1 MSRGRQGPAHEIWII
16 RLQDRM
22 RSRRVQIL
30 VALVL
35 TALWG
40 AGIYATH
47 AHGHLRFLDR
57 LEATLTDWRTQARG
71 VRRPPDFVTIVAID
85 DTVVKRG
92 GTYPLPRADLA
103 RVVDTIV
110 QFKPKVVA
118 IDLLLVDRSAAIGD
132 ATLANTLAT
141 GRMVLA
147 AAAIFPSAS
156 ETVSPSSEG
165 PLAVLPEAE
174 RFLQPLPAFADHAE
188 VGIVN
193 VATGQSGS
201 PLSVP
206 MLFRTR
212 DKVELSF
219 PLRVAARALD
229 EPLTVAP
236 GHLMLGDRVVPT
248 DSNLALPITYY
259 GPRRTIRTV
268 SAQSIF
274 DGTLDRAA
282 IENRIV
288 VIGASVAGGGDFYPT
303 PFDSLMPGVEV
314 VSTAITHLVAG
325 DAILRDHRVRIADA
339 LTAILLPV
347 LLVGLLAWRRIALG
361 TMAAAAVMIAWAGL
375 NLFAFT
381 HGVWLNAATTLAA
394 AVPPVAVFAGVQLWA
409 GGRRT
414 QYFAT
419 KSRSLA
425 QFQAPALRDW
435 LSRDPNFLSKPV
447 RQDAAVVF
455 VDLSGFTGLSERID
469 PDELTDILKA
479 FHALIDRIAIDCGGM
494 ITGFLG
500 DGAMILFGLPRA
512 MPDDSARAL
521 KCAVDLHRGLARWI
535 ASLPPAIAGQLGYKI
550 GAHCGPIV
558 ASRLGESHQHITATG
573 DTVNVASRLMEIAA
587 QNDARLAL
595 SDTLLDA
602 ADFQGAPD
610 GVLSGPL
617 LARVRGRSGVVT
629 VWFWRDR
636 DGPGQDADKAE
647 MID

>member
-1 MSRGRQGPAHEIWII
+1 MGI
-16 RLQDRM
+16 
-22 RSRRVQIL
+22 RRVQIL
-30 VALVL
+30 VALIL
-35 TALWG
+35 AALWG
-40 AGIYATH
+40 AGIYAAH
-47 AHGHLRFLDR
+47 ANGHLRFLDR
-57 LEATLTDWRTQARG
+57 LEATLTDLRTQLRG
-71 VRRPPDFVTIVAID
+71 VQRPPDLVTIVAID

-92 GTYPLPRADLA
+92 GSYPLPRADLA
-103 RVVDTIV
+103 RIVDTIV

-141 GRMVLA
+141 GPMVLA

-156 ETVSPSSEG
+156 ETVEPASEG
-165 PLAVLPEAE
+165 PLAVLPQAE
-174 RFLQPLPAFADHAE
+174 RFLLPLPAFAEHAE

-219 PLRVAARALD
+219 PLRVATRALD
-229 EPLTVAP
+229 KPLTIAP
-236 GHLMLGDRVVPT
+236 DHLMLGDRAVPT
-248 DSNLALPITYY
+248 DTDFALPITYY

-288 VIGASVAGGGDFYPT
+288 VIGAAVAGGGDFYPT

-325 DAILRDHRVRIADA
+325 DGIMRDRKVHIIDA
-339 LTAILLPV
+339 LSAILLPL
-347 LLVGLLAWRRIALG
+347 LLVGLLAWRRSALG
-361 TMAAAAVMIAWAGL
+361 IIAAAAVMIAWAGL
-375 NLFAFT
+375 NLLAFT
-381 HGVWLNAATTLAA
+381 HGVWLDAATTLAA

-414 QYFAT
+414 QYLAA

-425 QFQAPALRDW
+425 QLQAPAVQEW
-435 LSRDPNFLSKPV
+435 LARDPNFLSKPV

-455 VDLSGFTGLSERID
+455 IDLSGFTTLSEKID
-469 PDELTDILKA
+469 PDALQDLLRA
-479 FHALIDRIAIDCGGM
+479 FHALIDRAAVDCGGM
-494 ITGFLG
+494 ITGLLG
-500 DGAMILFGLPRA
+500 DGAMILFGLPGP
-512 MPDDSARAL
+512 MPDDAARAL
-521 KCAVDLHRGLARWI
+521 KCAIGLYRSVDCWI
-535 ASLPPAIAGQLGYKI
+535 AALPSATREQLGFKI
-550 GAHCGPIV
+550 GAHFGPIV

-573 DTVNVASRLMEIAA
+573 DTVNVASRLMEVAT
-587 QNDARLAL
+587 QNHARLAL
-595 SDTLLDA
+595 TETLLDA
-602 ADFQGAPD
+602 AEFHGTPD
-610 GVLSGPL
+610 GILSGPL
-617 LARVRGRSGVVT
+617 LTQVRGRSGVVT
-629 VWFWRDR
+629 VWFWRDQG
-636 DGPGQDADKAE
+636 GPGQATTKAE

>member
-1 MSRGRQGPAHEIWII
+1 
-16 RLQDRM
+16 M
-22 RSRRVQIL
+22 RSRRVQLL

-40 AGIYATH
+40 AGIFAAH
-47 AHGHLRFLDR
+47 ANGHLRFLDR
-57 LEATLTDWRTQARG
+57 LEATLTDWRTQVRG
-71 VRRPPDFVTIVAID
+71 VQRPPDLVTIVAID

-92 GTYPLPRADLA
+92 GSYPLPRADLA

-141 GRMVLA
+141 GPMVLA

-156 ETVSPSSEG
+156 ETVEPSSDG
-165 PLAVLPEAE
+165 PLAALPQAE
-174 RFLQPLPAFADHAE
+174 RFLLPLPAFADHAE
-188 VGIVN
+188 VGVVN

-201 PLSVP
+201 PLAVP

-229 EPLTVAP
+229 QPLTVAP
-236 GHLMLGDRVVPT
+236 DHLMLGDRIVPT
-248 DSNLALPITYY
+248 DRDFALPITYY

-274 DGTLDRAA
+274 DGTLSRAA
-282 IENRIV
+282 IENRII
-288 VIGASVAGGGDFYPT
+288 VIGAAVAGGGDFYPT

-325 DAILRDHRVRIADA
+325 DGILRDRRVRIADA
-339 LTAILLPV
+339 FAAILLPL
-347 LLVGLLAWRRIALG
+347 LLVALLAWRRSALG
-361 TMAAAAVMIAWAGL
+361 IIVATAVMIAWAGL
-375 NLFAFT
+375 NVFAFT
-381 HGVWLNAATTLAA
+381 HGIWLNAATTLAA
-394 AVPPVAVFAGVQLWA
+394 TVPPVALFIGVQLWA

-414 QYFAT
+414 QYLDA

-425 QFQAPALRDW
+425 RLQAPAVQEW
-435 LSRDPNFLSKPV
+435 LARDPHFLSKPV
-447 RQDAAVVF
+447 RQNAAVVF
-455 VDLSGFTGLSERID
+455 IDLSGFTGLSERTD
-469 PDELTDILKA
+469 PDALREILKA
-479 FHALIDRIAIDCGGM
+479 FHAQIDKTAVDCGGM

-512 MPDDSARAL
+512 MPDDAARAL
-521 KCAVDLHRGLARWI
+521 TCAIELHRGVERWI
-535 ASLPPAIAGQLGYKI
+535 ASLPPAIGDQLGFKI
-550 GAHCGPIV
+550 GAHCGEIV

-573 DTVNVASRLMEIAA
+573 DTVNVASRLMEVAA
-587 QNDARLAL
+587 RNDARLAL
-595 SDTLLDA
+595 SNTLLDA
-602 ADFQGAPD
+602 ADFHGAPD
-610 GVLSGPL
+610 GVLTGPL
-617 LARVRGRSGVVT
+617 LTQVRGRSGVVT

-636 DGPGQDADKAE
+636 DGPVQDHTKAE
-647 MID
+647 AVD

>member
-1 MSRGRQGPAHEIWII
+1 MS
-16 RLQDRM
+16 
-22 RSRRVQIL
+22 SRRVQIL
-30 VALVL
+30 VALAL

-40 AGIYATH
+40 AGIYTAH
-47 AHGHLRFLDR
+47 ANGHLRFLDR
-57 LEATLTDWRTQARG
+57 LEATLTDWRTQVRG
-71 VRRPPDFVTIVAID
+71 VQRPPDLVTIVAID

-92 GTYPLPRADLA
+92 GSYPLPRADLA
-103 RVVDTIV
+103 RVVDTIM

-118 IDLLLVDRSAAIGD
+118 IDLLLVDRSATIGD

-141 GRMVLA
+141 GPMVLA

-156 ETVSPSSEG
+156 ESVAPGSAG
-165 PLAVLPEAE
+165 PLAVLPQAE
-174 RFLQPLPAFADHAE
+174 RFLLPLPAFADHAE

-219 PLRVAARALD
+219 PLRVATRALD
-229 EPLTVAP
+229 KPLTVAP
-236 GHLMLGDRVVPT
+236 DRLMLGDRAVPT
-248 DSNLALPITYY
+248 DTDFALPITYY

-274 DGTLDRAA
+274 DGTLNRAA

-325 DAILRDHRVRIADA
+325 DGIVRDHRVHIADA
-339 LTAILLPV
+339 LTAILLPM
-347 LLVGLLAWRRIALG
+347 LLVGLLAWRRSTLG
-361 TMAAAAVMIAWAGL
+361 LVAAAAVMIAWAGL

-381 HGVWLNAATTLAA
+381 HGVWSNAATTLAA
-394 AVPPVAVFAGVQLWA
+394 TIPPVAVFAGAQLWL

-414 QYFAT
+414 QYFAA

-425 QFQAPALRDW
+425 QLQAPAVQEW
-435 LSRDPNFLSKPV
+435 LARDPNFLSKPV

-455 VDLSGFTGLSERID
+455 IDLSGFTALSERTD
-469 PDELTDILKA
+469 PNAIQEILKT
-479 FHALIDRIAIDCGGM
+479 FHALIDNAAVDCGGT

-521 KCAVDLHRGLARWI
+521 KCAIDLHRGIEHWI
-535 ASLPPAIAGQLGYKI
+535 ASLPPAIGDQLGFKI
-550 GAHCGPIV
+550 GAHFGEIV

-573 DTVNVASRLMEIAA
+573 DTVNVASRLMEVAV

-595 SDTLLDA
+595 SNTLLDA
-602 ADFQGAPD
+602 ADFHGAPD

-617 LARVRGRSGVVT
+617 LAQVRGRSGVVT
-629 VWFWRDR
+629 VWFWRD
-636 DGPGQDADKAE
+636 QDWPKQAAARAE
-647 MID
+647 AID

>member
-1 MSRGRQGPAHEIWII
+1 MN
-16 RLQDRM
+16 
-22 RSRRVQIL
+22 RRVQIL

-35 TALWG
+35 TTLWG
-40 AGIYATH
+40 AGIYLAH
-47 AHGHLRFLDR
+47 ANGHLRFLDR
-57 LEATLTDWRTQARG
+57 LEATLTDLRTLARG
-71 VRRPPDFVTIVAID
+71 VQRPPDLVTIVAID

-92 GTYPLPRADLA
+92 GSYPLPRADLA

-110 QFKPKVVA
+110 RFKPKVVA

-132 ATLANTLAT
+132 ATLAHTLAT
-141 GRMVLA
+141 GPMVLA

-156 ETVSPSSEG
+156 QTVAPGSDG
-165 PLAVLPEAE
+165 PLAVLPQAE
-174 RFLQPLPAFADHAE
+174 RFLLPLPAFADHAD
-188 VGIVN
+188 VGVVN

-219 PLRVAARALD
+219 PLRVASRALD
-229 EPLTVAP
+229 KPLTIAP
-236 GHLMLGDRVVPT
+236 DHLMLGDRAVPT
-248 DSNLALPITYY
+248 DTDFALPITYY

-288 VIGASVAGGGDFYPT
+288 VIGAAVAGGGDFFPT

-325 DAILRDHRVRIADA
+325 DSIMRDRRVRIADA
-339 LTAILLPV
+339 LAAILLPM
-347 LLVGLLAWRRIALG
+347 LLVGLLAWGRSALG
-361 TMAAAAVMIAWAGL
+361 LIAAAAVMIAWAGL

-394 AVPPVAVFAGVQLWA
+394 MVPPVAIFAGVQLWM

-414 QYFAT
+414 QYFAA

-425 QFQAPALRDW
+425 QFQAPAVQEW
-435 LSRDPNFLSKPV
+435 LAQDPEFLAKPV
-447 RQDAAVVF
+447 RQNAAVIF
-455 VDLSGFTGLSERID
+455 IDLSGFTALSERID
-469 PDELTDILKA
+469 PDALQDILKA
-479 FHALIDRIAIDCGGM
+479 FHVLIDKASVDCGGM
-494 ITGFLG
+494 ITSFLG
-500 DGAMILFGLPRA
+500 DGAMILFGLPSA
-512 MPDDSARAL
+512 MPDDAARAL
-521 KCAVDLHRGLARWI
+521 KCSIELHRSVERWM
-535 ASLPPAIAGQLGYKI
+535 ASLPPAIGGQLGFKI
-550 GAHCGPIV
+550 GAHFGPII
-558 ASRLGESHQHITATG
+558 ASRLGESHQHITANG
-573 DTVNVASRLMEIAA
+573 DTVNLANRLMEVAA
-587 QNDARLAL
+587 QNGARLAL
-595 SDTLLDA
+595 TDTLLDA
-602 ADFQGAPD
+602 ADFHGAPD

-617 LARVRGRSGVVT
+617 RTQVRGRSGVVT
-629 VWFWRDR
+629 VWFWRDQNR
-636 DGPGQDADKAE
+636 PSQAAAQAE

>member
-1 MSRGRQGPAHEIWII
+1 MT
-16 RLQDRM
+16 
-22 RSRRVQIL
+22 RRVQIL
-30 VALVL
+30 VALAL

-40 AGIYATH
+40 AGIYAAH
-47 AHGHLRFLDR
+47 AKGHLRFLDR
-57 LEATLTDWRTQARG
+57 LEATLTDWRTQIRG
-71 VRRPPDFVTIVAID
+71 VQRPPDLVTIVAID

-92 GTYPLPRADLA
+92 GSYPLPRADLA

-141 GRMVLA
+141 GPMVLA

-156 ETVSPSSEG
+156 ETVEPNSEG
-165 PLAVLPEAE
+165 PLAVLPQAE
-174 RFLQPLPAFADHAE
+174 RFLLPLPAFADHAE
-188 VGIVN
+188 VGVVN

-206 MLFRTR
+206 MLFRTQ

-229 EPLTVAP
+229 KALTIASD
-236 GHLMLGDRVVPT
+236 HLMLGNRAVPT
-248 DSNLALPITYY
+248 DADFALPITYY

-325 DAILRDHRVRIADA
+325 DGIVRDYRVRIADA
-339 LTAILLPV
+339 LAAILLPM
-347 LLVGLLAWRRIALG
+347 LLVGLLAWRRSALG
-361 TMAAAAVMIAWAGL
+361 IVAAAAVVMAWAGL
-375 NLFAFT
+375 NALAFT
-381 HGVWLNAATTLAA
+381 HGIWLNAATTLAA
-394 AVPPVAVFAGVQLWA
+394 AVPPVAIFAGVQLWA

-414 QYFAT
+414 QYLAA

-425 QFQAPALRDW
+425 QFQAPAVQEW
-435 LSRDPNFLSKPV
+435 LARDPNFLSKPV
-447 RQDAAVVF
+447 RQNAAVVF
-455 VDLSGFTGLSERID
+455 IDLSGFTGLSERTD
-469 PDELTDILKA
+469 PDAIQEVLKA
-479 FHALIDRIAIDCGGM
+479 FHALIDRTAVDCGGT

-500 DGAMILFGLPRA
+500 DGAMILFGLPGA
-512 MPDDSARAL
+512 MPDDPARAL
-521 KCAVDLHRGLARWI
+521 KCAIDLHRGIERWI
-535 ASLPPAIAGQLGYKI
+535 ASLPPAIGDRLGFKI
-550 GAHCGPIV
+550 GAHFGEIV

-573 DTVNVASRLMEIAA
+573 DTVNVASRLMEVAV
-587 QNDARLAL
+587 QNGARLAL

-602 ADFQGAPD
+602 ADFHGAPD

-629 VWFWRDR
+629 VWFWRDHS
-636 DGPGQDADKAE
+636 GPGQAATKAE

>member
-1 MSRGRQGPAHEIWII
+1 MVT
-16 RLQDRM
+16 
-22 RSRRVQIL
+22 RRVQIL
-30 VALVL
+30 VALAL

-40 AGIYATH
+40 AGIYAAH
-47 AHGHLRFLDR
+47 AYGHLRFLDR
-57 LEATLTDWRTQARG
+57 LEATLTDWRTQVRG
-71 VRRPPDFVTIVAID
+71 VQRPPDLVTIVAID

-92 GTYPLPRADLA
+92 GSYPLPRADLA

-110 QFKPKVVA
+110 SFKPKVVA

-141 GRMVLA
+141 GPMVLA
-147 AAAIFPSAS
+147 AAAIFPSDS
-156 ETVSPSSEG
+156 ETVEPSSQG
-165 PLAVLPEAE
+165 PLAMLPQAE
-174 RFLQPLPAFADHAE
+174 RFLLPLPAFADHAE
-188 VGIVN
+188 VGVVN

-206 MLFRTR
+206 MLFRTH

-219 PLRVAARALD
+219 PLRVASRALD
-229 EPLTVAP
+229 KPLTIAP
-236 GHLMLGDRVVPT
+236 DQLMLGERAVPT
-248 DSNLALPITYY
+248 DADFALPITYY

-325 DAILRDHRVRIADA
+325 DGIVRDRRVRIADA
-339 LTAILLPV
+339 LAAILLPM
-347 LLVGLLAWRRIALG
+347 LLVGLLAWRRSAPGIV
-361 TMAAAAVMIAWAGL
+361 AAAALMIAWAGL
-375 NLFAFT
+375 NAVAFT

-394 AVPPVAVFAGVQLWA
+394 AVPPVAIFAGVQLWA

-414 QYFAT
+414 QYLAA
-419 KSRSLA
+419 KSSSLA
-425 QFQAPALRDW
+425 QFQAPAVQEW
-435 LSRDPNFLSKPV
+435 LARDPNFLSKPV
-447 RQDAAVVF
+447 RQNAAVVF
-455 VDLSGFTGLSERID
+455 IDLSGFTALSERTD
-469 PDELTDILKA
+469 PDAIQEILKA
-479 FHALIDRIAIDCGGM
+479 FHALIDRTAVDCGGT

-500 DGAMILFGLPRA
+500 DGAMILFGLPAA

-521 KCAVDLHRGLARWI
+521 KCAIDLHRSVERWI
-535 ASLPPAIAGQLGYKI
+535 ASLPPAIGDRLGFKI
-550 GAHCGPIV
+550 GAHFGEIV
-558 ASRLGESHQHITATG
+558 ASRLGGSHQHITATG
-573 DTVNVASRLMEIAA
+573 DTVNVASRLMEVAV
-587 QNDARLAL
+587 QNGARLAL

-602 ADFQGAPD
+602 ADFHGAPD

-617 LARVRGRSGVVT
+617 LAQVRGRSGIVT

-636 DGPGQDADKAE
+636 DGPSQAAARAE

>member
-1 MSRGRQGPAHEIWII
+1 
-16 RLQDRM
+16 M

-40 AGIYATH
+40 AGIYAAH
-47 AHGHLRFLDR
+47 ANGHLRFLDR
-57 LEATLTDWRTQARG
+57 LEATLTDWRTQIRG
-71 VRRPPDFVTIVAID
+71 VQRPPDLVTIVAID

-92 GTYPLPRADLA
+92 GSYPLPRADLA

-110 QFKPKVVA
+110 QFKPKVVG

-132 ATLANTLAT
+132 ATLASTLAT
-141 GRMVLA
+141 GPMVLA
-147 AAAIFPSAS
+147 AAAIFPSDS
-156 ETVSPSSEG
+156 ETVTPGSEDG
-165 PLAVLPEAE
+165 PLTVLPQAE

-188 VGIVN
+188 VGVVN

-236 GHLMLGDRVVPT
+236 DHLRLGERVVPT
-248 DSNLALPITYY
+248 DNDFALPITYY

-274 DGTLDRAA
+274 DATLDRAA

-288 VIGASVAGGGDFYPT
+288 VIGASVAGGGDFFPT

-314 VSTAITHLVAG
+314 ISTAITHLVAG
-325 DAILRDHRVRIADA
+325 DGILRDRRVRITDGLA
-339 LTAILLPV
+339 AILLPM
-347 LLVGLLAWRRIALG
+347 LLVGLLAWRRSALG
-361 TMAAAAVMIAWAGL
+361 IIAAAAVMMAWAGL

-409 GGRRT
+409 GSRRT
-414 QYFAT
+414 QYFAA

-425 QFQAPALRDW
+425 QFQAPAVQEW
-435 LSRDPNFLSKPV
+435 LARDPNFLSKPV

-455 VDLSGFTGLSERID
+455 IDLSGFTGLSERID
-469 PDELTDILKA
+469 PDELRDLLKP
-479 FHALIDRIAIDCGGM
+479 FHALIDKTAVDCGGM
-494 ITGFLG
+494 VTGFLG

-512 MPDDSARAL
+512 MPDDATRAL
-521 KCAVDLHRGLARWI
+521 KCAIDLHRGVERWI
-535 ASLPPAIAGQLGYKI
+535 ASLPPAIAGQLGFKI
-550 GAHCGPIV
+550 GAHCGEIV

-573 DTVNVASRLMEIAA
+573 DTVNVASRLMEVAA
-587 QNDARLAL
+587 RNGARLAL

-610 GVLSGPL
+610 GALSGPL
-617 LARVRGRSGVVT
+617 LAQVRGRSGVVT

-636 DGPGQDADKAE
+636 NGPGQAATKVE
-647 MID
+647 MIG

>member
-1 MSRGRQGPAHEIWII
+1 
-16 RLQDRM
+16 M

-40 AGIYATH
+40 AGVYAAH
-47 AHGHLRFLDR
+47 ANGHLRFLDR
-57 LEATLTDWRTQARG
+57 LEATLTDWRTQVRG
-71 VRRPPDFVTIVAID
+71 VQRPPDLVTIVAID

-92 GTYPLPRADLA
+92 GSYPLPRADLA

-141 GRMVLA
+141 GPMVLA

-156 ETVSPSSEG
+156 ETVAPSSDG
-165 PLAVLPEAE
+165 PLAVLPQAE
-174 RFLQPLPAFADHAE
+174 RFLLPLPAFADHAE
-188 VGIVN
+188 VGVVN

-206 MLFRTR
+206 MLFRTA

-229 EPLTVAP
+229 KPLTIAP
-236 GHLMLGDRVVPT
+236 DHLRLGDRTVPT
-248 DSNLALPITYY
+248 DSEFALPITYY

-274 DGTLDRAA
+274 DGTLNRAV

-288 VIGASVAGGGDFYPT
+288 VIGAAVAGGGDFYPT

-325 DAILRDHRVRIADA
+325 DSIVRDRRVHIADA
-339 LTAILLPV
+339 LAAILLPM
-347 LLVGLLAWRRIALG
+347 LLVGLLAWRRSALG
-361 TMAAAAVMIAWAGL
+361 IIAAAAVMLAWAGFNVL
-375 NLFAFT
+375 AFT

-394 AVPPVAVFAGVQLWA
+394 TVPPVAVFAGVQLWA

-414 QYFAT
+414 QFLAA

-425 QFQAPALRDW
+425 QFQAPAVQDW
-435 LSRDPNFLSKPV
+435 LARDPNFLSKPV

-455 VDLSGFTGLSERID
+455 IDLSGFTALSERTD
-469 PDELTDILKA
+469 PDALQDMLKA
-479 FHALIDRIAIDCGGM
+479 FHALIDKTAVDCGGL

-512 MPDDSARAL
+512 MPDDAVRAL
-521 KCAVDLHRGLARWI
+521 KCAIDLHRGVEHWI
-535 ASLPPAIAGQLGYKI
+535 ASLPPAIGHQLGFKI
-550 GAHCGPIV
+550 GAHYGEIV
-558 ASRLGESHQHITATG
+558 ASRLGETHQHITATG
-573 DTVNVASRLMEIAA
+573 DTVNVASRLMEVAA

-595 SDTLLDA
+595 SDTLLNT
-602 ADFQGAPD
+602 ADFHGAPD

-617 LARVRGRSGVVT
+617 LTQVRGRSGVVT
-629 VWFWRDR
+629 VWFWRDH
-636 DGPGQDADKAE
+636 DGPRQAVAE
-647 MID
+647 ANAAS

>member
-1 MSRGRQGPAHEIWII
+1 
-16 RLQDRM
+16 M
-22 RSRRVQIL
+22 RNRRVQIL

-40 AGIYATH
+40 AGIFAAH
-47 AHGHLRFLDR
+47 ANGRLRFLDR

-71 VRRPPDFVTIVAID
+71 VRRPPDLVTIVAID

-92 GTYPLPRADLA
+92 GSYPLPRADLA

-110 QFKPKVVA
+110 QFKPKVIG

-132 ATLANTLAT
+132 ATLASTLAT
-141 GRMVLA
+141 GPMVLA

-156 ETVSPSSEG
+156 ETVDPSSEG
-165 PLAVLPEAE
+165 PLAALPQAE
-174 RFLQPLPAFADHAE
+174 RFLQPLPAFAEHAE
-188 VGIVN
+188 VGVVN

-229 EPLTVAP
+229 QPLTVAP
-236 GHLMLGDRVVPT
+236 DHLMLGDRAVPT
-248 DSNLALPITYY
+248 DGDLALPITYY

-325 DAILRDHRVRIADA
+325 DAMVRDRRVRVADA
-339 LTAILLPV
+339 LTAILLPM
-347 LLVGLLAWRRIALG
+347 LLVGLLAWRRSALG
-361 TMAAAAVMIAWAGL
+361 IMTAAAVMIAWAGV

-394 AVPPVAVFAGVQLWA
+394 AMPPVAVFAGVQLWA

-414 QYFAT
+414 QYFAA

-425 QFQAPALRDW
+425 QFQAPALQEW
-435 LSRDPNFLSKPV
+435 LARDPNFLSKPV

-469 PDELTDILKA
+469 PNELRTLLKA
-479 FHALIDRIAIDCGGM
+479 FHALIDKAAIDYDGM

-512 MPDDSARAL
+512 MPDDAARAL
-521 KCAVDLHRGLARWI
+521 KCAIDLHRGLERWI
-535 ASLPPAIAGQLGYKI
+535 ASLPPAIAGQLGFKI

-587 QNDARLAL
+587 QNDAQLAL
-595 SDTLLDA
+595 SDTLLDT
-602 ADFQGAPD
+602 ADFSGAPD
-610 GVLSGPL
+610 GILSGPL
-617 LARVRGRSGVVT
+617 LAQVRGRSGIVT

-636 DGPGQDADKAE
+636 DGPGQASTKAE
-647 MID
+647 MIG

>member
-1 MSRGRQGPAHEIWII
+1 MT
-16 RLQDRM
+16 
-22 RSRRVQIL
+22 RRVQIL

-40 AGIYATH
+40 AGIYAGH
-47 AHGHLRFLDR
+47 ANGHLRFLDR
-57 LEATLTDWRTQARG
+57 LEATLTDWRTQVRG
-71 VRRPPDFVTIVAID
+71 VQAPPDLVTIVAID

-92 GTYPLPRADLA
+92 GSYPLPRADLA

-141 GRMVLA
+141 GPMVLA
-147 AAAIFPSAS
+147 AAAIFPTAS
-156 ETVSPSSEG
+156 ETVEPGTQG
-165 PLAVLPEAE
+165 PLAALPQAE
-174 RFLQPLPAFADHAE
+174 RFLLPLPAFADHAE
-188 VGIVN
+188 VGVVN

-219 PLRVAARALD
+219 PLRVATRALD
-229 EPLTVAP
+229 KPLTIAP
-236 GHLMLGDRVVPT
+236 DHLMLGDRAVST
-248 DSNLALPITYY
+248 DSDFALPITYY

-274 DGTLDRAA
+274 DGTLNRAA

-288 VIGASVAGGGDFYPT
+288 VIGAAVAGGGDFYPT

-314 VSTAITHLVAG
+314 ISTAITHLVAG
-325 DAILRDHRVRIADA
+325 DGIVRDRKVHIADA
-339 LTAILLPV
+339 LFAILLPM
-347 LLVGLLAWRRIALG
+347 LLVGLLAWRRSAPGIV
-361 TMAAAAVMIAWAGL
+361 AAAAVMIAWAGL

-414 QYFAT
+414 QYFAA

-425 QFQAPALRDW
+425 QFQAPAVQEW
-435 LSRDPNFLSKPV
+435 LTRDPNFLSRPV

-455 VDLSGFTGLSERID
+455 IDLSGFTTLSERID
-469 PDELTDILKA
+469 PDELQHLLRA
-479 FHALIDRIAIDCGGM
+479 FHALIDKAAVDCGGL

-500 DGAMILFGLPRA
+500 DGAMILFGLPHA
-512 MPDDSARAL
+512 MPDDAARAL
-521 KCAVDLHRGLARWI
+521 QCSIDLYRSVDRWI
-535 ASLPPAIAGQLGYKI
+535 ASLPPALRGQLGFKI
-550 GAHCGPIV
+550 GAHFGPIV

-573 DTVNVASRLMEIAA
+573 DTVNVANRLMEVAA
-587 QNDARLAL
+587 QNCARLAL
-595 SDTLLDA
+595 TDTLLDA
-602 ADFQGAPD
+602 ADFHGAPD

-617 LARVRGRSGVVT
+617 LTQVRGRSGVVT
-629 VWFWRDR
+629 VWFWRDQN
-636 DGPGQDADKAE
+636 GPSQAAARAE

>member
-1 MSRGRQGPAHEIWII
+1 
-16 RLQDRM
+16 M
-22 RSRRVQIL
+22 RSRGVQIL

-40 AGIYATH
+40 AGVFAAH
-47 AHGHLRFLDR
+47 ANGHLRFLDR
-57 LEATLTDWRTQARG
+57 LEATLTDWRTQVRG
-71 VRRPPDFVTIVAID
+71 VRRPPDLVTIVAID

-92 GTYPLPRADLA
+92 GSYPLPRADLA

-141 GRMVLA
+141 GPMVLA
-147 AAAIFPSAS
+147 AAAIFPAAS
-156 ETVSPSSEG
+156 EAVVPSSDD
-165 PLAVLPEAE
+165 PLAVLPQAE
-174 RFLQPLPAFADHAE
+174 RFLLPLPAFADHAE
-188 VGIVN
+188 VGVVN

-229 EPLTVAP
+229 KPLTIAP
-236 GHLMLGDRVVPT
+236 DHLMLGDRAVPT
-248 DSNLALPITYY
+248 DTDFALPITYY

-274 DGTLDRAA
+274 DGTLSRAA

-325 DAILRDHRVRIADA
+325 DGIVRDRRVRIADA
-339 LTAILLPV
+339 FAAILLPM
-347 LLVGLLAWRRIALG
+347 LLVGLLAWRRSTLG
-361 TMAAAAVMIAWAGL
+361 IVAATAVMIAWAGL
-375 NLFAFT
+375 NVFAFT

-394 AVPPVAVFAGVQLWA
+394 TVPPVAVFIGAQLWA

-414 QYFAT
+414 QYLAA

-425 QFQAPALRDW
+425 QLQAPAVQEW
-435 LSRDPNFLSKPV
+435 LARDPHFLSKPV

-455 VDLSGFTGLSERID
+455 IDLSGFTALSERTD
-469 PDELTDILKA
+469 PDALQEILKA
-479 FHALIDRIAIDCGGM
+479 FHALIDKTAVDCGGM

-512 MPDDSARAL
+512 MPDDAARAL
-521 KCAVDLHRGLARWI
+521 TCAIDLHRGVERWI
-535 ASLPPAIAGQLGYKI
+535 ASLPPAIEDQIGFKI
-550 GAHCGPIV
+550 GAHFGEIV

-573 DTVNVASRLMEIAA
+573 DTVNVASRLMGVAA

-602 ADFQGAPD
+602 ADFHGAPD
-610 GVLSGPL
+610 GILTGPL
-617 LARVRGRSGVVT
+617 LTQVRGRSGVVT

-636 DGPGQDADKAE
+636 DGPRQDTTKAE
-647 MID
+647 TVD

>member
-1 MSRGRQGPAHEIWII
+1 M
-16 RLQDRM
+16 
-22 RSRRVQIL
+22 
-30 VALVL
+30 ALVL

-40 AGIYATH
+40 AGIYTAH
-47 AHGHLRFLDR
+47 ANGHLRFLDR
-57 LEATLTDWRTQARG
+57 VEATLTDLRTQIRG
-71 VRRPPDFVTIVAID
+71 VQHPPDLVTIVAID
-85 DTVVKRG
+85 DTVIKRG
-92 GTYPLPRADLA
+92 GSYPLPRADLA

-141 GRMVLA
+141 GPIVLA

-156 ETVSPSSEG
+156 ETVAAGSDG
-165 PLAVLPEAE
+165 PLAVLPQAE
-174 RFLQPLPAFADHAE
+174 RFLLPLPAFAEHAE

-219 PLRVAARALD
+219 PLRVATRALD
-229 EPLTVAP
+229 KPLTIAP
-236 GHLMLGDRVVPT
+236 DHLMLGDRAVPT
-248 DSNLALPITYY
+248 DTDFALPITYY

-288 VIGASVAGGGDFYPT
+288 VIGAAVAGGGDFYPT

-325 DAILRDHRVRIADA
+325 DGIMRDRKVHIVDA
-339 LTAILLPV
+339 ASAILLPL
-347 LLVGLLAWRRIALG
+347 LLVGLLAWRRSALG
-361 TMAAAAVMIAWAGL
+361 ITAAAAVVIAWAGL
-375 NLFAFT
+375 NLLAFT
-381 HGVWLNAATTLAA
+381 HGVWLDAATTLAA

-414 QYFAT
+414 QYLAA
-419 KSRSLA
+419 KSHSLA
-425 QFQAPALRDW
+425 QFQAPAVQEW
-435 LSRDPNFLSKPV
+435 LARDPNFLSKPV

-455 VDLSGFTGLSERID
+455 IDLSGFTTLSEKID
-469 PDELTDILKA
+469 PDELQDLLRA
-479 FHALIDRIAIDCGGM
+479 FHALIDKAAVDCGGM

-500 DGAMILFGLPRA
+500 DGAMMLFGLPGP
-512 MPDDSARAL
+512 MPDDAARAL
-521 KCAVDLHRGLARWI
+521 KCAIGLYRSVDRWI
-535 ASLPPAIAGQLGYKI
+535 AALPPAIRGQLGFKI
-550 GAHCGPIV
+550 GAHFGPIV

-573 DTVNVASRLMEIAA
+573 DTVNVASRLMEVATR
-587 QNDARLAL
+587 NCARLAL
-595 SDTLLDA
+595 TDTLLDA
-602 ADFQGAPD
+602 ADFHGAPD
-610 GVLSGPL
+610 GILSGPL
-617 LARVRGRSGVVT
+617 LTQVRGRSGVVT
-629 VWFWRDR
+629 VWFWRDQG
-636 DGPGQDADKAE
+636 GPGQATTRAE

>member
-1 MSRGRQGPAHEIWII
+1 M
-16 RLQDRM
+16 
-22 RSRRVQIL
+22 
-30 VALVL
+30 ALVL

-40 AGIYATH
+40 AGIYTAH
-47 AHGHLRFLDR
+47 ANGHLRFLDR
-57 LEATLTDWRTQARG
+57 VEATLTDLRTQIRG
-71 VRRPPDFVTIVAID
+71 VQHPPDLVTIVTID
-85 DTVVKRG
+85 DTVIKRG
-92 GTYPLPRADLA
+92 GSYPLPRADLA

-141 GRMVLA
+141 GPMVLA

-156 ETVSPSSEG
+156 ETVAPGSEG
-165 PLAVLPEAE
+165 PLAVLPQAE
-174 RFLQPLPAFADHAE
+174 RFLLPLPAFAEHAE

-219 PLRVAARALD
+219 ALRVATRALD
-229 EPLTVAP
+229 KPLTIAP
-236 GHLMLGDRVVPT
+236 DHLMLGDRAVPT
-248 DSNLALPITYY
+248 DTNFALPITYY

-288 VIGASVAGGGDFYPT
+288 VIGAAVAGGGDFYPT

-325 DAILRDHRVRIADA
+325 DGIVRDRKVHIIDA
-339 LTAILLPV
+339 LGAILLPL
-347 LLVGLLAWRRIALG
+347 LLVGLLAWRRSALG
-361 TMAAAAVMIAWAGL
+361 IIAAAAVMIAWAGL
-375 NLFAFT
+375 NLLAFT
-381 HGVWLNAATTLAA
+381 HGVWLDAATTLAA

-414 QYFAT
+414 QYLAA
-419 KSRSLA
+419 KSHSLA
-425 QFQAPALRDW
+425 QFQAPAVQEW
-435 LSRDPNFLSKPV
+435 LARDPNFLSKPV

-455 VDLSGFTGLSERID
+455 IDLSGFTTLSEKID
-469 PDELTDILKA
+469 PDELQDLLRA
-479 FHALIDRIAIDCGGM
+479 FHALIDKAAVDCGGM

-500 DGAMILFGLPRA
+500 DGAMMLFGLPGP
-512 MPDDSARAL
+512 MPDDAARAL
-521 KCAVDLHRGLARWI
+521 KCAIGLYRSVDRWI
-535 ASLPPAIAGQLGYKI
+535 AALPPAIRGQLGFKI
-550 GAHCGPIV
+550 GAHFGPIV

-573 DTVNVASRLMEIAA
+573 DTVNIASRLMEVATRNCA
-587 QNDARLAL
+587 QLAL
-595 SDTLLDA
+595 TDTLLDA
-602 ADFQGAPD
+602 ADFHGAPD
-610 GVLSGPL
+610 GILSGPL
-617 LARVRGRSGVVT
+617 LTQVRGRSGVVT
-629 VWFWRDR
+629 VWFWRDQG
-636 DGPGQDADKAE
+636 GPGQATTKAE

>member
-1 MSRGRQGPAHEIWII
+1 MT
-16 RLQDRM
+16 
-22 RSRRVQIL
+22 RRVQIL
-30 VALVL
+30 VALAL

-40 AGIYATH
+40 AGIYAAH
-47 AHGHLRFLDR
+47 AYGHLRFLDR
-57 LEATLTDWRTQARG
+57 LEATLTDWRTQVRG
-71 VRRPPDFVTIVAID
+71 VQRPPDLVTIVAID

-92 GTYPLPRADLA
+92 GSYPLPRADLA

-110 QFKPKVVA
+110 SFKPKVVA

-141 GRMVLA
+141 GPMVLA
-147 AAAIFPSAS
+147 AAAIFPSDS
-156 ETVSPSSEG
+156 ETVEPSSQG
-165 PLAVLPEAE
+165 PLAVLPQAE
-174 RFLQPLPAFADHAE
+174 RFLLPLPAFADHAE
-188 VGIVN
+188 VGVVN

-206 MLFRTR
+206 MLFRTH

-219 PLRVAARALD
+219 PLRVASRALD
-229 EPLTVAP
+229 KPLTIAP
-236 GHLMLGDRVVPT
+236 DQLMLGERAVPT
-248 DSNLALPITYY
+248 DTDFALPITYY

-325 DAILRDHRVRIADA
+325 DGIVRDRRIRIADA
-339 LTAILLPV
+339 LVAILLPM
-347 LLVGLLAWRRIALG
+347 LLVGLLAWRRSAPGIV
-361 TMAAAAVMIAWAGL
+361 AAAVLMIAWAGL
-375 NLFAFT
+375 NAVAFT

-394 AVPPVAVFAGVQLWA
+394 AVPPVAIFAGVQLWA

-414 QYFAT
+414 QYLAA

-425 QFQAPALRDW
+425 QFQAPAVQEW
-435 LSRDPNFLSKPV
+435 LARDPNFLSKPV
-447 RQDAAVVF
+447 RQNAAVVF
-455 VDLSGFTGLSERID
+455 IDLSGFTALSERTE
-469 PDELTDILKA
+469 PDAIQEILKA
-479 FHALIDRIAIDCGGM
+479 FHALIDRTAVDCGGT

-500 DGAMILFGLPRA
+500 DGAMILFGLPAA

-521 KCAVDLHRGLARWI
+521 TCAIDLHRSVERWI
-535 ASLPPAIAGQLGYKI
+535 ASLPPAIGDRLGFKI
-550 GAHCGPIV
+550 GAHFGEIV
-558 ASRLGESHQHITATG
+558 ASRLGGSHQHITATG
-573 DTVNVASRLMEIAA
+573 DTVNVASRLMEVAV
-587 QNDARLAL
+587 QNGARLAL

-602 ADFQGAPD
+602 ADFHGAPD

-617 LARVRGRSGVVT
+617 LAQVRGRSGIVT

-636 DGPGQDADKAE
+636 DGPSQAAARAE

>member
-1 MSRGRQGPAHEIWII
+1 
-16 RLQDRM
+16 M

-40 AGIYATH
+40 AGIYAAH
-47 AHGHLRFLDR
+47 ANGHLRFLDR
-57 LEATLTDWRTQARG
+57 LEATLTDWRTQVRG
-71 VRRPPDFVTIVAID
+71 VRQPPDLVTIVAID

-92 GTYPLPRADLA
+92 GSYPMPRADLA
-103 RVVDTIV
+103 RVVDAIV
-110 QFKPKVVA
+110 QFKPKVVG

-132 ATLANTLAT
+132 ATLANTFAT
-141 GRMVLA
+141 GPMVLA

-156 ETVSPSSEG
+156 ETVAPDSEG
-165 PLAVLPEAE
+165 PLAVLPQAE

-236 GHLMLGDRVVPT
+236 DHLRIGERVVPT
-248 DSNLALPITYY
+248 DSDFALPITYY

-314 VSTAITHLVAG
+314 VSTAITQLVAG
-325 DAILRDHRVRIADA
+325 DGIVRDRRVRIVDA

-347 LLVGLLAWRRIALG
+347 LLVGLLAWRRSALG
-361 TMAAAAVMIAWAGL
+361 IMAAAAIMMAWAGL
-375 NLFAFT
+375 NLFTFT

-394 AVPPVAVFAGVQLWA
+394 AVPPVLVFAGVQLWA
-409 GGRRT
+409 GSRRT
-414 QYFAT
+414 QYLAA

-425 QFQAPALRDW
+425 QFQAPAVQEW
-435 LSRDPNFLSKPV
+435 LARDPDFLSKPV

-455 VDLSGFTGLSERID
+455 LDLSGFTGLSERSD
-469 PDELTDILKA
+469 PDELRNLLKA
-479 FHALIDRIAIDCGGM
+479 FHALIDRTAADCGGM

-500 DGAMILFGLPRA
+500 DGAMILFGLPRP
-512 MPDDSARAL
+512 MPDDAARAL
-521 KCAVDLHRGLARWI
+521 KCAIDLHRGVERWI
-535 ASLPPAIAGQLGYKI
+535 ASLPPPIAGQLGFKI
-550 GAHCGPIV
+550 GAHYGEIV
-558 ASRLGESHQHITATG
+558 ASRLGESHQHLTATG
-573 DTVNVASRLMEIAA
+573 DTVNVASRLMEVAA

-602 ADFQGAPD
+602 ADFEGTPD
-610 GVLSGPL
+610 GILSGPL
-617 LARVRGRSGVVT
+617 LARIRGRSAVVT
-629 VWFWRDR
+629 VWFWRDP
-636 DGPGQDADKAE
+636 DGPGQVATTAE
-647 MID
+647 TIV

>member
-1 MSRGRQGPAHEIWII
+1 MT
-16 RLQDRM
+16 
-22 RSRRVQIL
+22 RRVQIL

-40 AGIYATH
+40 AGIYAGH
-47 AHGHLRFLDR
+47 ANGHLRFLDR
-57 LEATLTDWRTQARG
+57 LEATLTDWRTQVRG
-71 VRRPPDFVTIVAID
+71 VQAPPDLVTIVAID

-92 GTYPLPRADLA
+92 GSYPLPRADLA

-141 GRMVLA
+141 GPMVLA
-147 AAAIFPSAS
+147 AAAIFPTAS
-156 ETVSPSSEG
+156 ETVEPGTQG
-165 PLAVLPEAE
+165 PLAALPQAE
-174 RFLQPLPAFADHAE
+174 RFLLPLPAFADHAE
-188 VGIVN
+188 VGVVN

-219 PLRVAARALD
+219 PLRVATRALD
-229 EPLTVAP
+229 KPLTIAP
-236 GHLMLGDRVVPT
+236 DHLMLGDRAVST
-248 DSNLALPITYY
+248 DSDFALPITYY

-274 DGTLDRAA
+274 DGTLNRAA

-288 VIGASVAGGGDFYPT
+288 VIGAAVAGGGDFYPT

-314 VSTAITHLVAG
+314 ISTAITHLVAG
-325 DAILRDHRVRIADA
+325 DGIVRDRKVHIADA
-339 LTAILLPV
+339 LFAILLPM
-347 LLVGLLAWRRIALG
+347 LLVGLLAWRRSAPGIV
-361 TMAAAAVMIAWAGL
+361 AAAAVMIAWAGL

-414 QYFAT
+414 QYFAA

-425 QFQAPALRDW
+425 QFQAPAVQEW
-435 LSRDPNFLSKPV
+435 LTRDPNFLSRPV

-455 VDLSGFTGLSERID
+455 IDLSGFTTLSERID
-469 PDELTDILKA
+469 PDELQHLLRA
-479 FHALIDRIAIDCGGM
+479 FHALIDKAAVDCGGL

-500 DGAMILFGLPRA
+500 DGAMILFGLPHA
-512 MPDDSARAL
+512 MPDDAARAL
-521 KCAVDLHRGLARWI
+521 QCSIDLYRSVDRWI
-535 ASLPPAIAGQLGYKI
+535 ASLPPALRGQLGFKI
-550 GAHCGPIV
+550 GAHFGPII

-573 DTVNVASRLMEIAA
+573 DTVNVANRLMEVAA
-587 QNDARLAL
+587 QNCARLAL
-595 SDTLLDA
+595 TDTLLDA
-602 ADFQGAPD
+602 AYFHGAPD
-610 GVLSGPL
+610 GILSGPL
-617 LARVRGRSGVVT
+617 LTQVRGRSGVVT
-629 VWFWRDR
+629 VWFWRDQN
-636 DGPGQDADKAE
+636 GPGQPATKAE

>member
-1 MSRGRQGPAHEIWII
+1 MT
-16 RLQDRM
+16 
-22 RSRRVQIL
+22 RRVQIL
-30 VALVL
+30 AALAL

-40 AGIYATH
+40 AGIYAAH
-47 AHGHLRFLDR
+47 AGGHLRFLDR
-57 LEATLTDWRTQARG
+57 LEATLTDWRTQVRG
-71 VRRPPDFVTIVAID
+71 VQRPPDLVTIVAID

-92 GTYPLPRADLA
+92 GSYPLPRADLA

-141 GRMVLA
+141 GPMVLA
-147 AAAIFPSAS
+147 AAAIFPSAG
-156 ETVSPSSEG
+156 ETVEAGSAG
-165 PLAVLPEAE
+165 PLAVLPQAE
-174 RFLQPLPAFADHAE
+174 RFLLPLPAFADHAE

-219 PLRVAARALD
+219 PLRVATRALD
-229 EPLTVAP
+229 KPLTIAP
-236 GHLMLGDRVVPT
+236 DHLMLGDRTVPT
-248 DSNLALPITYY
+248 DTDFALPITYY

-268 SAQSIF
+268 SAQSVF
-274 DGTLDRAA
+274 DGTLNRAA

-303 PFDSLMPGVEV
+303 PFDSLLPGVEV
-314 VSTAITHLVAG
+314 VSTAITHLVSG
-325 DAILRDHRVRIADA
+325 DGIVRDHRVRIADA
-339 LTAILLPV
+339 LAAILLPV
-347 LLVGLLAWRRIALG
+347 LLVGLLAWRHSALG
-361 TMAAAAVMIAWAGL
+361 IMAAAAVMIAWAGL
-375 NLFAFT
+375 NAFAFT

-394 AVPPVAVFAGVQLWA
+394 AVPPVAIFAGVQLWA

-414 QYFAT
+414 QYLAA

-425 QFQAPALRDW
+425 QFQAPAVQEW
-435 LSRDPNFLSKPV
+435 LARDPEFLSKPV
-447 RQDAAVVF
+447 RQDAAIVF
-455 VDLSGFTGLSERID
+455 IDLSGFTSLSERID
-469 PDELTDILKA
+469 PDALQEILQA
-479 FHALIDRIAIDCGGM
+479 FHALIDKAAVDCGGLV
-494 ITGFLG
+494 TGFLG
-500 DGAMILFGLPRA
+500 DGAMILFGLPAA
-512 MPDDSARAL
+512 MPDDAARAL
-521 KCAVDLHRGLARWI
+521 KCAIDLHRGVERWI
-535 ASLPPAIAGQLGYKI
+535 ASLPSAIAGPLGFKI
-550 GAHCGPIV
+550 GAHFGEIV

-573 DTVNVASRLMEIAA
+573 DTVNVASRLMEVAV

-595 SDTLLDA
+595 SNTLLDT
-602 ADFQGAPD
+602 ADFHGAPD

-617 LARVRGRSGVVT
+617 LARIRGRSGVVT

-636 DGPGQDADKAE
+636 DGPSQAAARAE

>member
-1 MSRGRQGPAHEIWII
+1 
-16 RLQDRM
+16 LQYVVT
-22 RSRRVQIL
+22 RRVQIL

-40 AGIYATH
+40 AGIYAAH
-47 AHGHLRFLDR
+47 AYGHLRFLDR
-57 LEATLTDWRTQARG
+57 LEATLTDWRTQIRG
-71 VRRPPDFVTIVAID
+71 VQRPPDLVTIVAID

-92 GTYPLPRADLA
+92 GSYPLPRADLA

-141 GRMVLA
+141 GPMVLA

-156 ETVSPSSEG
+156 ETVEPSSQG
-165 PLAVLPEAE
+165 PLAVLPQAE
-174 RFLQPLPAFADHAE
+174 RFLLPLPAFANHAE
-188 VGIVN
+188 VGVVN

-206 MLFRTR
+206 MLFRTH

-219 PLRVAARALD
+219 PLRVASRALD
-229 EPLTVAP
+229 KPLTIAP
-236 GHLMLGDRVVPT
+236 DRLMLGDRAVPT
-248 DSNLALPITYY
+248 DIDFALPITYY

-325 DAILRDHRVRIADA
+325 DGIVRDHRVRVADA
-339 LTAILLPV
+339 LAAILLPM
-347 LLVGLLAWRRIALG
+347 LLVGLLAWRRSALG
-361 TMAAAAVMIAWAGL
+361 IMAAAAVMIAWAAL
-375 NLFAFT
+375 NTLAFT

-394 AVPPVAVFAGVQLWA
+394 AVPPVAIFAGVQLWA

-414 QYFAT
+414 QYLAA

-425 QFQAPALRDW
+425 RFQSPAVQEW
-435 LSRDPNFLSKPV
+435 LARDPNFLSRPV
-447 RQDAAVVF
+447 RQNAAVVF
-455 VDLSGFTGLSERID
+455 IDLSGFTALSERTD
-469 PDELTDILKA
+469 PDAIQEILKA
-479 FHALIDRIAIDCGGM
+479 FHALIDKIAVDCGGT

-500 DGAMILFGLPRA
+500 DGAMILFGLPGA
-512 MPDDSARAL
+512 MPDDPARAL
-521 KCAVDLHRGLARWI
+521 KCAIDLHRSVERWI
-535 ASLPPAIAGQLGYKI
+535 ASLAPAIGDRLGFKI
-550 GAHCGPIV
+550 GAHFGEIV

-573 DTVNVASRLMEIAA
+573 DTVNVANRLMEVAT
-587 QNDARLAL
+587 QNGARLAL

-602 ADFQGAPD
+602 ADFHGDPD
-610 GVLSGPL
+610 GILSGPL
-617 LARVRGRSGVVT
+617 LAQVRGRSGVVT
-629 VWFWRDR
+629 VWFWRDQS
-636 DGPGQDADKAE
+636 GPGQATARAE
-647 MID
+647 ATG

>member
-1 MSRGRQGPAHEIWII
+1 
-16 RLQDRM
+16 M
-22 RSRRVQIL
+22 RSRRVQLL

-40 AGIYATH
+40 AGIFAAH
-47 AHGHLRFLDR
+47 ANGHLRFLDR
-57 LEATLTDWRTQARG
+57 LEATLTDWRTQVRG
-71 VRRPPDFVTIVAID
+71 VQRPPDLVTIVAID

-92 GTYPLPRADLA
+92 GSYPLPRADLA

-141 GRMVLA
+141 GPMVLA

-156 ETVSPSSEG
+156 ETVEPSSDG
-165 PLAVLPEAE
+165 PLAALPQAE
-174 RFLQPLPAFADHAE
+174 RFLLPLPAFADHAE
-188 VGIVN
+188 VGVVN

-201 PLSVP
+201 PLAVP

-229 EPLTVAP
+229 QPLTVAP
-236 GHLMLGDRVVPT
+236 DHLMLGDRIVPT
-248 DSNLALPITYY
+248 DRDFALPITYY

-274 DGTLDRAA
+274 DGTLSRAA
-282 IENRIV
+282 IENRII
-288 VIGASVAGGGDFYPT
+288 VIGAAVAGGGDFYPT

-325 DAILRDHRVRIADA
+325 DGILRDRRVRIADA
-339 LTAILLPV
+339 FAAILLPL
-347 LLVGLLAWRRIALG
+347 LLVALLAWRRSALG
-361 TMAAAAVMIAWAGL
+361 IIVATAVMIAWAGL
-375 NLFAFT
+375 NVFAFT
-381 HGVWLNAATTLAA
+381 HGIWLNAATTLAA
-394 AVPPVAVFAGVQLWA
+394 TVPPVALFIGVQLWA

-414 QYFAT
+414 QYLAA

-425 QFQAPALRDW
+425 RLQAPAVQEW
-435 LSRDPNFLSKPV
+435 LARDPHFLSKPV
-447 RQDAAVVF
+447 RQNAAVVF
-455 VDLSGFTGLSERID
+455 IDLSGFTGLSERTD
-469 PDELTDILKA
+469 PDALREILKA
-479 FHALIDRIAIDCGGM
+479 FHAQIDKTAVDCGGM

-512 MPDDSARAL
+512 MPDDAARAL
-521 KCAVDLHRGLARWI
+521 TCAIELHRGVERWI
-535 ASLPPAIAGQLGYKI
+535 ASLPPAIGDQLGFKI
-550 GAHCGPIV
+550 GAHCGEIV

-573 DTVNVASRLMEIAA
+573 DTVNVASRLMEVAA
-587 QNDARLAL
+587 RNDARLAL
-595 SDTLLDA
+595 SNTLLDA
-602 ADFQGAPD
+602 ADFHGAPD
-610 GVLSGPL
+610 GVLTGPL
-617 LARVRGRSGVVT
+617 LTQVRGRSGVVT

-636 DGPGQDADKAE
+636 DGPVQDHTKAE
-647 MID
+647 AVD

>member
-1 MSRGRQGPAHEIWII
+1 MT
-16 RLQDRM
+16 
-22 RSRRVQIL
+22 RRVQIL
-30 VALVL
+30 VALIL

-40 AGIYATH
+40 AGIYAAH
-47 AHGHLRFLDR
+47 AYGHLRFLDR
-57 LEATLTDWRTQARG
+57 LEATLTDWRTQIRG
-71 VRRPPDFVTIVAID
+71 VQRPPDLVTIVAID

-92 GTYPLPRADLA
+92 GSYPLPRADLA

-141 GRMVLA
+141 GPMVLA

-156 ETVSPSSEG
+156 ATVEPSSQG
-165 PLAVLPEAE
+165 PLAALPQAE
-174 RFLQPLPAFADHAE
+174 RFLLPLPAFADHAE
-188 VGIVN
+188 VGVVN

-206 MLFRTR
+206 MLFRTH
-212 DKVELSF
+212 DKVELSL
-219 PLRVAARALD
+219 PLRVASRALD
-229 EPLTVAP
+229 KPLTIAP
-236 GHLMLGDRVVPT
+236 DRLMLGDRAVPT
-248 DSNLALPITYY
+248 DTDFALPITYY

-274 DGTLDRAA
+274 DGTLDRTA

-325 DAILRDHRVRIADA
+325 DGIVRDHRVRIADA
-339 LTAILLPV
+339 LAAILLPM
-347 LLVGLLAWRRIALG
+347 LLVGLLAWRRSALG
-361 TMAAAAVMIAWAGL
+361 IMAAAAVMIAWAAL
-375 NLFAFT
+375 NTLAFT

-394 AVPPVAVFAGVQLWA
+394 AVPPVAIFAGVQLWA

-414 QYFAT
+414 QYLAD

-425 QFQAPALRDW
+425 RFQSPAVQGW
-435 LSRDPNFLSKPV
+435 LARDPNFLSKPV

-455 VDLSGFTGLSERID
+455 IDLSGFTALSERTD
-469 PDELTDILKA
+469 PDAIQGILKA
-479 FHALIDRIAIDCGGM
+479 FHALIDKSAVDCGGT

-500 DGAMILFGLPRA
+500 DGAMILFGLPGA
-512 MPDDSARAL
+512 MPDDPARAL
-521 KCAVDLHRGLARWI
+521 KCAIDLHRSVERWI
-535 ASLPPAIAGQLGYKI
+535 ASLPTAIGDRLGFKI
-550 GAHCGPIV
+550 GAHFGEIV

-573 DTVNVASRLMEIAA
+573 DTVNVASRLMEVAT
-587 QNDARLAL
+587 QNGARLAL

-602 ADFQGAPD
+602 ADFHGDPD

-617 LARVRGRSGVVT
+617 LAQVRGRSGVVT
-629 VWFWRDR
+629 VWFWRDQS
-636 DGPGQDADKAE
+636 GPGQATDKAE
-647 MID
+647 MIG

>member
-1 MSRGRQGPAHEIWII
+1 
-16 RLQDRM
+16 M

-40 AGIYATH
+40 AGVYAAH
-47 AHGHLRFLDR
+47 ANGHLRFLDR

-71 VRRPPDFVTIVAID
+71 VQRPPDLVTIVAID

-92 GTYPLPRADLA
+92 GSYPLPRADLA

-141 GRMVLA
+141 GPMVLA

-156 ETVSPSSEG
+156 ETVAPSDG
-165 PLAVLPEAE
+165 PLAMLPEAE

-188 VGIVN
+188 VGVVN

-201 PLSVP
+201 PLAVP

-229 EPLTVAP
+229 QPLTIAP
-236 GHLMLGDRVVPT
+236 DRLMLGDRAVPT
-248 DSNLALPITYY
+248 DSDFALPITYY

-314 VSTAITHLVAG
+314 ISTAITHLVAG
-325 DAILRDHRVRIADA
+325 DGIVRDRRVRIADA
-339 LTAILLPV
+339 LTATLLPM
-347 LLVGLLAWRRIALG
+347 LLVGLLAWRRSALG
-361 TMAAAAVMIAWAGL
+361 IMAAAAEMIAWAGL

-414 QYFAT
+414 QYFAA
-419 KSRSLA
+419 KSRTLA
-425 QFQAPALRDW
+425 QFQAPAVQEW
-435 LSRDPNFLSKPV
+435 LARDPNFLSKPV
-447 RQDAAVVF
+447 RQEAAVVF

-469 PDELTDILKA
+469 PDELRDLLKA
-479 FHALIDRIAIDCGGM
+479 FHALIDKAAIDCGGM

-512 MPDDSARAL
+512 MPDDAARAL
-521 KCAVDLHRGLARWI
+521 KCAIDLHRGLERWI
-535 ASLPPAIAGQLGYKI
+535 ASLPPAVAGQLGFKI
-550 GAHCGPIV
+550 GAHCGPTV

-573 DTVNVASRLMEIAA
+573 DTVNVASRLMEVAA

-602 ADFQGAPD
+602 ADFHGAPD

-617 LARVRGRSGVVT
+617 LAQVRGRSGVVT
-629 VWFWRDR
+629 VWFWRDQS
-636 DGPGQDADKAE
+636 GPGQDPAKAE
-647 MID
+647 MIG

>member
-1 MSRGRQGPAHEIWII
+1 MKI
-16 RLQDRM
+16 
-22 RSRRVQIL
+22 RVQIL
-30 VALVL
+30 AALVL
-35 TALWG
+35 TGLWG
-40 AGIYATH
+40 AGIYAGH
-47 AHGHLRFLDR
+47 ANSHLRFLDR
-57 LEATLTDWRTQARG
+57 LEATLTDWRTQVRG
-71 VRRPPDFVTIVAID
+71 VQVPPDLVTIVAID

-92 GTYPLPRADLA
+92 GSYPLPRADLA

-141 GRMVLA
+141 GPMVLA

-156 ETVSPSSEG
+156 ETVEPSSDG
-165 PLAVLPEAE
+165 PLAVLPQAE
-174 RFLQPLPAFADHAE
+174 RFLLPLPAFADHAD
-188 VGIVN
+188 VGVVN

-206 MLFRTR
+206 MLFRTA

-219 PLRVAARALD
+219 PLRVASRALD
-229 EPLTVAP
+229 KPLTIAP
-236 GHLMLGDRVVPT
+236 DQLMLGDRAVPT
-248 DSNLALPITYY
+248 DTDFALPITYY

-274 DGTLDRAA
+274 DGTLNRAA

-288 VIGASVAGGGDFYPT
+288 VIGAAVAGGGDFYPT

-325 DAILRDHRVRIADA
+325 DGIVRDRKVRIADA
-339 LTAILLPV
+339 LTAILLPM
-347 LLVGLLAWRRIALG
+347 LLVGLLAWRRSAPGLV
-361 TMAAAAVMIAWAGL
+361 AAAAVMIAWGGL

-394 AVPPVAVFAGVQLWA
+394 AVPPVVVFAGMQLWV

-414 QYFAT
+414 QYFAD

-425 QFQAPALRDW
+425 QFQAPAVQEWLARDPDF
-435 LSRDPNFLSKPV
+435 LSRPV

-455 VDLSGFTGLSERID
+455 IDLSGFTAFSEKID
-469 PDELTDILKA
+469 PDQLQDLLRT
-479 FHALIDRIAIDCGGM
+479 FHALIDKAAVDCDGL

-512 MPDDSARAL
+512 MPDDAARAL
-521 KCAVDLHRGLARWI
+521 RCAINLHRRVESWI
-535 ASLPPAIAGQLGYKI
+535 AALPPAIGGRLGFKI
-550 GAHCGPIV
+550 GAHFGPIV

-573 DTVNVASRLMEIAA
+573 DTVNVASRLMEVAA
-587 QNDARLAL
+587 QNKARLAL
-595 SDTLLDA
+595 TDTLLDA
-602 ADFQGAPD
+602 ADFQGDPD
-610 GVLSGPL
+610 GILTGPL
-617 LARVRGRSGVVT
+617 LTQVRGRSGVVT

-636 DGPGQDADKAE
+636 NGPSQTAAKAE

>member
-1 MSRGRQGPAHEIWII
+1 
-16 RLQDRM
+16 M
-22 RSRRVQIL
+22 RNRRVQIL

-40 AGIYATH
+40 AGIFAAH
-47 AHGHLRFLDR
+47 ANGRLRFLDR

-71 VRRPPDFVTIVAID
+71 VRRPPDLVTIVAID

-92 GTYPLPRADLA
+92 GSYPLPRADLA

-110 QFKPKVVA
+110 QFKPKVIG

-132 ATLANTLAT
+132 ATLASTLAT
-141 GRMVLA
+141 GPMVLA

-156 ETVSPSSEG
+156 ETVDPSSEG
-165 PLAVLPEAE
+165 PLAALPQAE
-174 RFLQPLPAFADHAE
+174 RFLRPLPAFAEHAE
-188 VGIVN
+188 VGVVN

-229 EPLTVAP
+229 QPLTVAP
-236 GHLMLGDRVVPT
+236 DHLMLGDRAVPT
-248 DSNLALPITYY
+248 DGDLALPITYY

-325 DAILRDHRVRIADA
+325 DAMVRDRRVRIADA
-339 LTAILLPV
+339 LTAILLPM
-347 LLVGLLAWRRIALG
+347 LLVGLLAWRRSALG
-361 TMAAAAVMIAWAGL
+361 IMTAAAVMIAWAGV

-394 AVPPVAVFAGVQLWA
+394 AMPPVAVFAGVQLWA

-414 QYFAT
+414 QYFAA

-425 QFQAPALRDW
+425 QFQAPALQEW
-435 LSRDPNFLSKPV
+435 LARDPNFLSKPV

-469 PDELTDILKA
+469 PNELRTLLKA
-479 FHALIDRIAIDCGGM
+479 FHALIDKAAIDYDGM

-512 MPDDSARAL
+512 MPDDAARAL
-521 KCAVDLHRGLARWI
+521 KCAIDLHRSLERWI
-535 ASLPPAIAGQLGYKI
+535 ASLPPAIAGQLGFKI

-587 QNDARLAL
+587 QNDAQLAL
-595 SDTLLDA
+595 SDTLLDT
-602 ADFQGAPD
+602 ADFSGAPD

-617 LARVRGRSGVVT
+617 LAQVRGRSGIVT

-636 DGPGQDADKAE
+636 DGPGQPSTRAE
-647 MID
+647 MIG

>member
-1 MSRGRQGPAHEIWII
+1 MK
-16 RLQDRM
+16 
-22 RSRRVQIL
+22 RRVQIL
-30 VALVL
+30 AALVL
-35 TALWG
+35 TGLWG
-40 AGIYATH
+40 AGIYAGH
-47 AHGHLRFLDR
+47 ANGHLRFLDR
-57 LEATLTDWRTQARG
+57 LEATLTDWRTQVRG
-71 VRRPPDFVTIVAID
+71 VQVPPDLVTIVAID

-92 GTYPLPRADLA
+92 GSYPLPRADLA

-141 GRMVLA
+141 GPMVLA

-156 ETVSPSSEG
+156 ETVEPSSDG
-165 PLAVLPEAE
+165 PLAVLPQAE
-174 RFLQPLPAFADHAE
+174 RFLLPLPAFADHAD
-188 VGIVN
+188 VGVVN

-206 MLFRTR
+206 MLFRTA

-219 PLRVAARALD
+219 PLRVASRALD
-229 EPLTVAP
+229 KPLTIAP
-236 GHLMLGDRVVPT
+236 DHLMLGDRAVPT
-248 DSNLALPITYY
+248 DTDFALPITYY

-268 SAQSIF
+268 SAQSVF
-274 DGTLDRAA
+274 DGTLNRAA

-288 VIGASVAGGGDFYPT
+288 VIGAAVAGGGDFYPT

-325 DAILRDHRVRIADA
+325 DGIVRDRKVRIADA
-339 LTAILLPV
+339 LTAILLPM
-347 LLVGLLAWRRIALG
+347 LLVGLLAWRRSAPGLV
-361 TMAAAAVMIAWAGL
+361 AAAAVMIAWGGL

-381 HGVWLNAATTLAA
+381 HGVWLSAATTLAA
-394 AVPPVAVFAGVQLWA
+394 AVPPVVVFAGMQLWV

-414 QYFAT
+414 QYFAD

-425 QFQAPALRDW
+425 QFQAPAVQEWLARDPDF
-435 LSRDPNFLSKPV
+435 LSRPV

-455 VDLSGFTGLSERID
+455 IDLSGFTAFSEKID
-469 PDELTDILKA
+469 PDQLQDLLRT
-479 FHALIDRIAIDCGGM
+479 FHALIDKAAVDCDGL

-512 MPDDSARAL
+512 MPDDAARAL
-521 KCAVDLHRGLARWI
+521 RCAINLHRRVESWI
-535 ASLPPAIAGQLGYKI
+535 AALPPAIGGRLGFKI
-550 GAHCGPIV
+550 GAHFGPIV

-573 DTVNVASRLMEIAA
+573 DTVNVASRLMEVAA
-587 QNDARLAL
+587 QNKARLAL
-595 SDTLLDA
+595 TDTLLDA
-602 ADFQGAPD
+602 ADFQGDPD
-610 GVLSGPL
+610 GILTGPL
-617 LARVRGRSGVVT
+617 LTQVRGRSGVVT

-636 DGPGQDADKAE
+636 NGPSQTAARAE

>member
-1 MSRGRQGPAHEIWII
+1 MT
-16 RLQDRM
+16 
-22 RSRRVQIL
+22 RRVQIL
-30 VALVL
+30 VALAL

-40 AGIYATH
+40 ADIYAAH
-47 AHGHLRFLDR
+47 AYGHLRFLDR
-57 LEATLTDWRTQARG
+57 LEATLTDWRTQVRG
-71 VRRPPDFVTIVAID
+71 VQRPPDLVTIVAID

-92 GTYPLPRADLA
+92 GSYPLPRADLA

-110 QFKPKVVA
+110 SFKPKVVA

-141 GRMVLA
+141 GPMVLA
-147 AAAIFPSAS
+147 AAAIFPSDS
-156 ETVSPSSEG
+156 ETVEPSSQG
-165 PLAVLPEAE
+165 PLAVLPQAE
-174 RFLQPLPAFADHAE
+174 RFLLPLPAFADHAE
-188 VGIVN
+188 VGVVN

-206 MLFRTR
+206 MLFRTH

-219 PLRVAARALD
+219 PLRVASRALD
-229 EPLTVAP
+229 KPLTIAP
-236 GHLMLGDRVVPT
+236 DQLMLGERAVPT
-248 DSNLALPITYY
+248 DTDFALPITYY

-325 DAILRDHRVRIADA
+325 DGIVRDRRVRIADA
-339 LTAILLPV
+339 LVAILLPM
-347 LLVGLLAWRRIALG
+347 LLVGLLAWRRSAPGIV
-361 TMAAAAVMIAWAGL
+361 AAAALMIAWAGL
-375 NLFAFT
+375 NAVAFT
-381 HGVWLNAATTLAA
+381 YGVWLNAATTLAA
-394 AVPPVAVFAGVQLWA
+394 AVPPVAIFAGVQLWA

-414 QYFAT
+414 QYLAA

-425 QFQAPALRDW
+425 QFQAPAVQEW
-435 LSRDPNFLSKPV
+435 LARDPNFLSKPV
-447 RQDAAVVF
+447 RQNAAVVF
-455 VDLSGFTGLSERID
+455 IDLSGFTALSERTD
-469 PDELTDILKA
+469 PDAIQEILKA
-479 FHALIDRIAIDCGGM
+479 FHALIDRTAVDCGGT

-500 DGAMILFGLPRA
+500 DGAMILFGLPA
-512 MPDDSARAL
+512 TMPDDSARAL
-521 KCAVDLHRGLARWI
+521 KCAIDLHRSVERWI
-535 ASLPPAIAGQLGYKI
+535 GSLPPAIGDRLGFKI
-550 GAHCGPIV
+550 GAHFGEIV
-558 ASRLGESHQHITATG
+558 ASRLGGSHQHITATG
-573 DTVNVASRLMEIAA
+573 DTVNVASRLMEVAV
-587 QNDARLAL
+587 QNGARLAL

-602 ADFQGAPD
+602 ADFHGAPD

-617 LARVRGRSGVVT
+617 LAQVRGRSGIVT
-629 VWFWRDR
+629 VWFWRDQDR
-636 DGPGQDADKAE
+636 PGQAAAKAE

>member
-1 MSRGRQGPAHEIWII
+1 M
-16 RLQDRM
+16 M
-22 RSRRVQIL
+22 

-40 AGIYATH
+40 AGVYAGH
-47 AHGHLRFLDR
+47 ANGHLRFLDR
-57 LEATLTDWRTQARG
+57 LEATLTDLRTQVRG
-71 VRRPPDFVTIVAID
+71 VQTPPDLVTIVAID

-92 GTYPLPRADLA
+92 GSYPLPRADLA

-132 ATLANTLAT
+132 ATLANTLAS
-141 GRMVLA
+141 GPMVLA

-156 ETVSPSSEG
+156 ETVAQSSQG
-165 PLAVLPEAE
+165 PLAALPQAE
-174 RFLQPLPAFADHAE
+174 RFLLPLPAFADHAE
-188 VGIVN
+188 VGVVN

-219 PLRVAARALD
+219 PLRVATRALD
-229 EPLTVAP
+229 KPLTIAP
-236 GHLMLGDRVVPT
+236 DHLMLGDRAVPT
-248 DSNLALPITYY
+248 DTDFALPITYY

-274 DGTLDRAA
+274 DGTLNRAA

-288 VIGASVAGGGDFYPT
+288 VIGAAVAGGGDFYPT

-314 VSTAITHLVAG
+314 ISTAITHLVAG
-325 DAILRDHRVRIADA
+325 DGIVRDRKVHIADA
-339 LTAILLPV
+339 LCAILLPM
-347 LLVGLLAWRRIALG
+347 LLVGLLAWRRSALG
-361 TMAAAAVMIAWAGL
+361 IVAAAAVMIAWAGL

-414 QYFAT
+414 QYLAA
-419 KSRSLA
+419 KSRTLA
-425 QFQAPALRDW
+425 QFQAPAVQEW
-435 LSRDPNFLSKPV
+435 LARDPNFLSKPV

-455 VDLSGFTGLSERID
+455 IDLSGFTALSERID
-469 PDELTDILKA
+469 PDELQDLLKG
-479 FHALIDRIAIDCGGM
+479 FHALIDKASVDSGGM

-500 DGAMILFGLPRA
+500 DGAMILFGLPGA
-512 MPDDSARAL
+512 MPDDAARAL
-521 KCAVDLHRGLARWI
+521 KCSIDLYRGVDRWI
-535 ASLPPAIAGQLGYKI
+535 ASLPPAMRGQLGFKI
-550 GAHCGPIV
+550 GAHFGPIV

-573 DTVNVASRLMEIAA
+573 DTVNVASRLMEVAA
-587 QNDARLAL
+587 QNCARLAMT
-595 SDTLLDA
+595 DTLLDA
-602 ADFQGAPD
+602 ADFHGAPD
-610 GVLSGPL
+610 GILTGPL
-617 LARVRGRSGVVT
+617 LTQVRGRSGLVT
-629 VWFWRDR
+629 VWFWRD
-636 DGPGQDADKAE
+636 QDKPSQNAAKAE